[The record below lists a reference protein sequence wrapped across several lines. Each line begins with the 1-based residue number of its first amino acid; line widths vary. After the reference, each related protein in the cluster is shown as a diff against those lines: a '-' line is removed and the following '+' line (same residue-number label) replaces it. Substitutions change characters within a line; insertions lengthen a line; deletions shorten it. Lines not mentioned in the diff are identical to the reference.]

1 MYLWSLFSLLN
12 HTIYVYESNEL
23 YMFLLKKELRL
34 LVFDIRTL
42 YLNNKSFSISKSNEK
57 YNLFASN

>member
-23 YMFLLKKELRL
+23 YMFLLKKELGL

-42 YLNNKSFSISKSNEK
+42 YLNNKSLSISKSNEN

>member
-42 YLNNKSFSISKSNEK
+42 YLNNKSLSISKSNEK

>member
-12 HTIYVYESNEL
+12 HTIYVYERNEL

>member
-1 MYLWSLFSLLN
+1 MVSIQLLN